1 MALNTKRIWIGGLAG
16 GLVWIVWGFLMSF
29 LVIGFGRYAAA
40 QQQGLFL
47 HTSRYPAFNT
57 QWMVLMLILGIG
69 IAHLY
74 AWSRSTLQPGPGAAI
89 KLGAVVGFIAGFP
102 LNFAQAAWSPIDRIF
117 PLGWMLE
124 MWIGAILATLVA
136 GVLYKD

>member
-16 GLVWIVWGFLMSF
+16 GLVWNIWGFLMGW
-29 LVIGFGRYAAA
+29 LVIGFDRYTAM

-47 HTSRYPAFNT
+47 KTSRYPAFNV
-57 QWMVLMLILGIG
+57 QWMVLMFILGIG

-74 AWSRSTLQPGPGAAI
+74 AWSRTTLQPGPGAAI
-89 KLGAVVGFIAGFP
+89 KVGAMVGFIAGFP
-102 LNFAQAAWSPIDRIF
+102 LNFAQAAWSPLERIF

-124 MWIGAILATLVA
+124 MWLGAILATLVA
-136 GVLYKD
+136 GALYKE